1 MDHQYA
7 VGDRVSL
14 AFGFHDT
21 DAIGTYIVSRLLPS
35 LVEGEPQYR
44 VKDSDDRERVI
55 GESQIAGAKEQK
67 GWVQRPRGRQNP
79 ITDLLNRA
87 GQKPE

>member
-14 AFGFHDT
+14 AFGFHDM

-35 LVEGEPQYR
+35 LIDGEPQYR

-55 GESQIAGAKEQK
+55 GEAQIAGAKRQ
-67 GWVQRPRGRQNP
+67 GNRVQRPQSPQNP
-79 ITDLLNRA
+79 ITGLLNRSN
-87 GQKPE
+87 